1 MLNNLS
7 IPAANKRTIAV
18 KHGGAA
24 VLGRLL
30 CEDPGC
36 HLLVIILVN
45 LTFGDGSLNL
55 DLVRRRDGGKA
66 GKGKRRMEE
75 GPLDFLMRSLSD
87 REREAAGEEDGDGE
101 WEDPQL
107 VECICYALLVSC
119 CLSGLGDCIF
129 SSDV

>member
-107 VECICYALLVSC
+107 VELRAAGKLLSFGYFHC
-119 CLSGLGDCIF
+119 GL
-129 SSDV
+129 V